1 MSTAI
6 NTFDPFFSLHI
17 AERRERRREEKHP
30 EAALD
35 AGSPTA
41 RGVLMLYVRRLNT
54 GRNRRN
60 LRAPV
65 LR

>member
-1 MSTAI
+1 MPTAI
-6 NTFDPFFSLHI
+6 NTFDPLFSLHV
-17 AERRERRREEKHP
+17 AERLERQREQKHP

-35 AGSPTA
+35 AGSPNA
-41 RGVLMLYVRRLNT
+41 RGVFLLYVRRLNT

-60 LRAPV
+60 RRAPI